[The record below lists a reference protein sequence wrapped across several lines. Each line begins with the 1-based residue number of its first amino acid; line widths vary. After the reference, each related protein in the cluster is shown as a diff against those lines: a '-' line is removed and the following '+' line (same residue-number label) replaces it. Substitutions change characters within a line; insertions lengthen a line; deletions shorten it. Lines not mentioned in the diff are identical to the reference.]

1 MEHCTHEYESGCSC
15 CRNECSHLDARET
28 AMIALALWQ
37 ANPEIISLQ
46 VTGEV
51 TRADLDTLAQKV
63 MDIYTGALS

>member
-1 MEHCTHEYESGCSC
+1 
-15 CRNECSHLDARET
+15 
-28 AMIALALWQ
+28 MIALALWQ